1 MIPGTLG
8 PNAGSGKE
16 INMAELSRLTAP
28 SFLCMALTAAF
39 LPVPLSSSQ
48 AQSQPPAQSR
58 PSQNIPDQK
67 LDKAAAA
74 LRQISSIK
82 QSYQQQLNEAATP
95 TAKENLAKEADDQ
108 ITNAITGEGLSQ
120 QEYDAIIEVAQAQK
134 DPDVRQKLLRR
145 IESVD

>member
-1 MIPGTLG
+1 
-8 PNAGSGKE
+8 
-16 INMAELSRLTAP
+16 MAELSRLTAP
-28 SFLCMALTAAF
+28 SFLCMALTAAV

-48 AQSQPPAQSR
+48 AQSQSPAQSR

-67 LDKAAAA
+67 L
-74 LRQISSIK
+74 
-82 QSYQQQLNEAATP
+82 QQQLNEAATP

-108 ITNAITGEGLSQ
+108 IPTVITGERLSQ

>member
-1 MIPGTLG
+1 
-8 PNAGSGKE
+8 
-16 INMAELSRLTAP
+16 MAELSRLTAP
-28 SFLCMALTAAF
+28 SFLCMALTAAV

-48 AQSQPPAQSR
+48 AQSQSPAQSR
-58 PSQNIPDQK
+58 PSQNIPD
-67 LDKAAAA
+67 
-74 LRQISSIK
+74 
-82 QSYQQQLNEAATP
+82 QQQLNEAATP

-108 ITNAITGEGLSQ
+108 IPTVITGERLSQ

>member
-8 PNAGSGKE
+8 PHADSGKE

-28 SFLCMALTAAF
+28 SFLCMALTAAV

-67 LDKAAAA
+67 LD
-74 LRQISSIK
+74 
-82 QSYQQQLNEAATP
+82 YQQQLNEAATP
-95 TAKENLAKEADDQ
+95 TAKENLATEADDQ
-108 ITNAITGEGLSQ
+108 IPKAITGEGLSQ

-134 DPDVRQKLLRR
+134 DPDVRQK
-145 IESVD
+145 